1 MSEQSEKTIIIIKG
15 RFKAPA
21 VSSFGLFIVF
31 MDNQSKSVEKFDVV
45 CSHFSTLYENNISI
59 PWNEIEN
66 IIVKLKWKGEYAT
79 SLTHDV
85 QATLDDLFQVG
96 SGRTPEI
103 WSNIKKLQFNKV
115 ENVFEEALSRPAGDK
130 NIKVDVAIETLHAS
144 QIESTRKMQ
153 KDTSGK
159 DILSALT
166 PEPKQ
171 EAQTTTPAT
180 YIPEDSAVLLEVAL
194 VLSPVSGV
202 PIFELKEGDK
212 IFVKITEQSNRGQYF
227 IDLLNASEDGDLL
240 PIPASVVKV
249 LKEGKIYTVIVNIG
263 PGIYGRS
270 IDEDNVKVKMY
281 DPYYDKRKQ
290 KTEITGLEQKQTAE
304 NIPIEKKAKAL
315 EIPFHFIFIA
325 IGIIAVIL
333 LAMLIYLL
341 A

>member
-1 MSEQSEKTIIIIKG
+1 MSEPAEKTIIVIKG
-15 RFKAPA
+15 RFKAPS

-31 MDNQSKSVEKFDVV
+31 MDNASKSVEKFDVV

-85 QATLDDLFQVG
+85 QASFDDLFQMG

-103 WSNIKKLQFNKV
+103 WGNIKKLQLNKV
-115 ENVFEEALSRPAGDK
+115 ENIFEEALTRPAGDK
-130 NIKVDVAIETLHAS
+130 NIKVDVAIETLPAS

-153 KDTSGK
+153 TDTSGK

-166 PEPKQ
+166 PSPQQ
-171 EAQTTTPAT
+171 ETQAKPAESF
-180 YIPEDSAVLLEVAL
+180 IPEDSAVLLEVSL

-202 PIFELKEGDK
+202 PIYELKEGDK
-212 IFVKITEQSNRGQYF
+212 IFIKITEQSNRGQYF
-227 IDLLNASEDGDLL
+227 IDLLNASEDGNLL
-240 PIPASVVKV
+240 PVPASVIKV
-249 LKEGKIYTVIVNIG
+249 VKEGKIYTVIVNIG

-270 IDEDNVKVKMY
+270 MDEDNVKVKMY
-281 DPYYDKRKQ
+281 DPLYDKRKK
-290 KTEITGLEQKQTAE
+290 KTEITGLEQKQNIE
-304 NIPIEKKAKAL
+304 NVPVEKKAKAL
-315 EIPFHFIFIA
+315 EIPFHFVFIA
-325 IGIIAVIL
+325 MGIIAIIL